1 MRRRSLSFRRLH
13 PSRPRITPP
22 PRPEA
27 VTRAIG
33 WLEEVLYLA
42 VGLFLAAAGAFI
54 AAGAVTTLVEG
65 LTEGHDAVQSGLQV
79 LDRVLLLLIIAELL
93 YTLRLVIYEGEIF
106 AEPFL
111 LIGMIA
117 AVRRVVVV
125 TAQAEEAAP
134 GGRELTNFLLELGV
148 LAGLALA
155 FGAAI
160 YLLRRGAA
168 HEQAAGLQAEPV
180 GESRAVAPEAER

>member
-1 MRRRSLSFRRLH
+1 MR
-13 PSRPRITPP
+13 
-22 PRPEA
+22 
-27 VTRAIG
+27 VIG
-33 WLEEVLYLA
+33 WVEEGLYIA
-42 VGLFLAAAGAFI
+42 VGLFLVAAGAFI
-54 AAGAVTTLVEG
+54 VAGAVDTLVDNLSG
-65 LTEGHDAVQSGLQV
+65 GGDAVQSGLLV

-117 AVRRVVVV
+117 VVRRVVVV
-125 TAQAEEAAP
+125 TAQADEAAP

-168 HEQAAGLQAEPV
+168 HE
-180 GESRAVAPEAER
+180 RAVRLQETEAIEEPRAAQPDEQ